1 MSATKTQ
8 NIQEIKNL
16 LKRRKEDCAIHY
28 RKDNVTTT
36 NVLFDYEEG
45 KDGNIYV
52 WYKLSRSL
60 NKKKRVI
67 GISYG
72 NDTSKLFPKEDE
84 AYLVVLD

>member
-8 NIQEIKNL
+8 NIQEIKKL
-16 LKRRKEDCAIHY
+16 LKRRKEDCAIHFMQGHQ
-28 RKDNVTTT
+28 TTT
-36 NVLFDYEEG
+36 NVLFDFEEG
-45 KDGNIYV
+45 EDGCIYV